1 MTDLDT
7 GTCRTIRPELGMIP
21 IRDVIPS
28 RTTPWVNLLLIAI
41 NVGVFLYE
49 WLLPDEAFVSFVYR
63 HGLVPANVSLVTA
76 TTSMFVHE
84 NLLHAGGNLLSLW
97 IFGDNVEDQL
107 GHGRYLLFYLLAGYT
122 AAFAQVWAAPAS
134 TLPMIGASGA
144 IAGVMGAYFVM
155 FPHSRVL
162 VLIPII
168 FFFDVIE
175 IPAVIFL
182 GFWFLL
188 QIVGGLGRL
197 AGPGNTGG
205 VAFWAHLG
213 GFVAGVLLIRLF
225 RRPERRAVEWWSGS
239 RS

>member
-1 MTDLDT
+1 
-7 GTCRTIRPELGMIP
+7 MIP

-28 RTTPWVNLLLIAI
+28 RTTPWVNFLLIAV
-41 NVGVFLYE
+41 NVAVFLFE
-49 WLLPDEAFVSFVYR
+49 SILPREDFIAFVYQF
-63 HGLVPANVSLVTA
+63 GLVPAHATWLTA
-76 TTSMFVHE
+76 TSAMFLHE
-84 NLLHAGGNLLSLW
+84 NIIHAGGNLLSLW

-107 GHGRYLLFYLLAGYT
+107 GHVRYLLFYLLMGY
-122 AAFAQVWAAPAS
+122 AAAAAQIWAEPAS
-134 TLPMIGASGA
+134 LLPMIGASGA

-168 FFFDVIE
+168 FFFDVVE
-175 IPAVIFL
+175 IPAVLFL

-197 AGPGNTGG
+197 AAPSVSGG

-213 GFVAGVLLIRLF
+213 GFAAGLTLVRLF
-225 RRPERRAVEWWSGS
+225 RRPERRQVDWWS
-239 RS
+239 